1 MNLEEYIATGI
12 LESYALDQLTAEER
26 QEVEVLL
33 EKHPELKIELN
44 SIEEGLEILA
54 LETAM
59 ELPVD
64 LKDSIFSKIDVAK
77 EGEKPIE
84 KEEKSE
90 PVVKYLAGPKPSPVW
105 KYMVAA
111 SVVTTLFSSYMAY
124 DYHKKLEKADK
135 DNFEMK
141 VSSQILSDELNLVN
155 QRIDILQRNSEIFAD
170 IDFKQ
175 IKMAA
180 VDTNANYAANVYWN
194 AVTEETYLI
203 AGNLKALP
211 QEKQY
216 QLWAIV
222 DGKPVDV
229 GVFDPGTKDLLKMKN
244 ASGASLFAVTI
255 ENRGGSP
262 VPSLETMQVAG
273 KV

>member
-12 LESYALDQLTAEER
+12 LESYALDQLNAEER
-26 QEVEVLL
+26 VEVELL
-33 EKHPELKIELN
+33 LVKHPKLKAELD
-44 SIEEGLEILA
+44 SIEEGLEFLA

-64 LKDSIFSKIDVAK
+64 LKDSIFSKIEVK
-77 EGEKPIE
+77 TEE
-84 KEEKSE
+84 KEPKEEEKVE
-90 PVVKYLAGPKPSPVW
+90 PIIKYLAAPKPNPIW
-105 KYMVAA
+105 KYMLAA

-124 DYHKKLEKADK
+124 EYQRKFERADK
-135 DNFEMK
+135 DNLEMK
-141 VSSQILSDELNLVN
+141 VSSQMLYDELNLVN
-155 QRIDILQRNSEIFAD
+155 QRIDILQQNSEIFAD
-170 IDFKQ
+170 VDFKQ

-194 AVTEETYLI
+194 AETEETYLN
-203 AGNLKALP
+203 AGNLKTLP
-211 QEKQY
+211 SEKQY

-222 DGKPVDV
+222 EGKPVDV
-229 GVFDPGTKDLLKMKN
+229 GVFDPGSEVLLKMKK

-255 ENRGGSP
+255 ENRGGSST
-262 VPSLETMQVAG
+262 PSLDTMQVAG